1 MKRRSIVD
9 LKKLTDFTGRYFG
22 YVRVSTDERNLDL
35 QKDALKAA
43 GVPENL
49 IYEDKASGRSMDR
62 PGLARV
68 RKVMREGDCLVVW
81 KLDRLGRSALG
92 VAQTVKAMEEQG
104 VHFKALDYDIDTTQP
119 FGKLVFH
126 IMAAIAELESALIS
140 ERTKAGVA
148 AARARGKEFGRK
160 HYVTGYPKRLKAF
173 TDLWVSGDLD
183 AMTAREVVEALHK
196 ADPRAPKFK
205 QPQSYKNWKQKGFP
219 GFDVEAANALR
230 ALDDKEGD

>member
-1 MKRRSIVD
+1 MRS
-9 LKKLTDFTGRYFG
+9 LSNFTGRYFG
-22 YVRVSTDERNLDL
+22 YARVSTEDQSLDL
-35 QKDALKAA
+35 QMDALKAA
-43 GVPENL
+43 GVPEER
-49 IYEDKASGRSMDR
+49 IYSDKASGRSMSR
-62 PGLARV
+62 PSLDRV
-68 RKVMREGDCLVVW
+68 RKVMRKGDCLVVW

-92 VAQTVKAMEEQG
+92 LAETVKTMDDQG
-104 VHFKALDYDIDTTQP
+104 IHFKALDYDIDTTQP

-148 AARARGKEFGRK
+148 AAKARGQEFGRK

-173 TDLWVSGDLD
+173 TQLWVAGDID
-183 AMTAREVVEALHK
+183 TMTARQVVEVMHK

-205 QPQSYKNWKQKGFP
+205 QVQSYTNWRQKGYP

-230 ALDDKEGD
+230 AQDL